1 MVGPSPEHG
10 ENLANL
16 PREVVTVD
24 RQQACQRNESVE
36 FGLQVYGMKRYCGGE
51 RSDLLLGPVIGI
63 FLVEFSCHH
72 AFAMSTASVT
82 GNSGHGDTA
91 VVNLI

>member
-1 MVGPSPEHG
+1 VVGPSPEHG

-16 PREVVTVD
+16 PREVVTVA
-24 RQQACQRNESVE
+24 RQQVCQCNESVE

-72 AFAMSTASVT
+72 AFAMSTVT

-91 VVNLI
+91 VSTPI

>member
-1 MVGPSPEHG
+1 VVGPSPEHG

-16 PREVVTVD
+16 PREVVTVA
-24 RQQACQRNESVE
+24 RQQVCQCNESVE

-63 FLVEFSCHH
+63 FLVEFSYH
-72 AFAMSTASVT
+72 AFATSTVT

-91 VVNLI
+91 VSNPI